1 MKNLP
6 KHAHPIERLIAH
18 DLVNAIVGNDYSI
31 SIWDGEEYAIEYST
45 DIEKI
50 LGAMSHTGEDRL
62 QIYDAAMVFPRDRE
76 TAYEGF
82 VYLVYGNEP
91 EYLIADYAG
100 PLVELI
106 VQGITPQHD
115 LPVSYEV
122 EQ

>member
-18 DLVNAIVGNDYSI
+18 DLINAIVGSDCNV
-31 SIWDGEEYAIEYST
+31 SIWDGEEYAVKYST
-45 DIEKI
+45 DVEEI
-50 LGAMSHTGEDRL
+50 LSAMSHTGEDNL

-91 EYLIADYAG
+91 ENLVADYGGAEW
-100 PLVELI
+100 LENIIEDAL
-106 VQGITPQHD
+106 TA
-115 LPVSYEV
+115 YER
-122 EQ
+122 